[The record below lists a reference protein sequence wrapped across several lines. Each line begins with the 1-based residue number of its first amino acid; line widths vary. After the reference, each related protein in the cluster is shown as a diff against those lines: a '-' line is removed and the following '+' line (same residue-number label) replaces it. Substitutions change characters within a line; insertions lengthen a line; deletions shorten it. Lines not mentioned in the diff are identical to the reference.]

1 MSLQRRQQFFRAW
14 YRDQRRY
21 SMSSEE
27 WLYIGQLLLASI
39 LAFGLGLAIGLLVW
53 F

>member
-1 MSLQRRQQFFRAW
+1 MNRRDRFFLAW
-14 YRDQRRY
+14 YKDQRKYR
-21 SMSSEE
+21 MTSEE

-39 LAFGLGLAIGLLVW
+39 IAFGLGLAIGLLFW